1 MPSTKDAIMI
11 AMVDKGTFQG
21 AQLTM
26 KGFVGGHIIKA
37 RCALQELKRP
47 LKDSDIDAII
57 GWLQT
62 AEETLNYLADP
73 EEDNDGMVD

>member
-1 MPSTKDAIMI
+1 MPTTKDAIIIHMI
-11 AMVDKGTFQG
+11 DKGEFQG
-21 AQLTM
+21 AKLTM
-26 KGFVGGHIIKA
+26 KGFIGGHIVKA

-47 LKDSDIDAII
+47 LRDSDIDAIV

-62 AEETLNYLADP
+62 AEETLEYLTDP